1 MGMTRLSAFVAGSG
15 LSVLLLAAA
24 GCGTN
29 IPPKLE
35 VRDPNSGR
43 SYQTYQSWGQV
54 EKGVG
59 YGFTDIETGS
69 RITLTNYEIRTI
81 EPEYV
86 DGGLPFGCATCDHAF
101 VIKYEVFVRII
112 RTRIDE

>member
-1 MGMTRLSAFVAGSG
+1 MGMTRLAAFVAGSG

-81 EPEYV
+81 EPKKTVPGDSAEAKAFELAKAR
-86 DGGLPFGCATCDHAF
+86 GG
-101 VIKYEVFVRII
+101 IK
-112 RTRIDE
+112 

>member
-1 MGMTRLSAFVAGSG
+1 LPDLAGPFQLIAELRGREKCAELAFPCVH
-15 LSVLLLAAA
+15 
-24 GCGTN
+24 
-29 IPPKLE
+29 
-35 VRDPNSGR
+35 
-43 SYQTYQSWGQV
+43 
-54 EKGVG
+54 
-59 YGFTDIETGS
+59 
-69 RITLTNYEIRTI
+69 EIRTI